1 MGLSVIPTNIGG
13 VNIPLAQLQGPLSSL
28 FQNQSSQNL
37 LYPADLA
44 SNPVMGHAVQF
55 SIFDYTSGFATG
67 VGEIGGNLAN
77 VGAGIVAGDASAI
90 TAGATNL
97 AAMVTLPSLAKVVQA
112 KTYDRI
118 KKGIPLLN

>member
-67 VGEIGGNLAN
+67 AE
-77 VGAGIVAGDASAI
+77 AI
-90 TAGATNL
+90 ATNL
-97 AAMVTLPSLAKVVQA
+97 VNAVTGDATTVAGAITNLTSMVSLPSLAKVVQA
-112 KTYDRI
+112 KNYDRL
-118 KKGIPLLN
+118 KKEFL